1 MPNMVPNLLIELLH
15 LGSGN
20 LIKHSYLHQNGD
32 FMQLMNSREL
42 ESQADDFWQITL
54 NFSSCR
60 VSCKF
65 LQKSQ
70 ESFSA
75 NLPK

>member
-60 VSCKF
+60 VKNLF
-65 LQKSQ
+65 LQTYQ
-70 ESFSA
+70 NEFFST
-75 NLPK
+75 

>member
-42 ESQADDFWQITL
+42 ESQTDDF
-54 NFSSCR
+54 C
-60 VSCKF
+60 
-65 LQKSQ
+65 
-70 ESFSA
+70 
-75 NLPK
+75 